1 MMDAGVLYIRQELL
15 VLYLL
20 LDEKG
25 AIALRYTIHL
35 LNPLGKKKGSF
46 ACPDSSHTKHTM
58 PHSCGQFI
66 IR

>member
-35 LNPLGKKKGSF
+35 LNPLGKKKEVSRAQIRLIQNTQCLTHAGS
-46 ACPDSSHTKHTM
+46 S
-58 PHSCGQFI
+58 
-66 IR
+66 